1 MLKRKAMELL
11 ENWLRLKTAKQALLV
26 TGARQVGKT
35 YLIREFAKR
44 HYENLAEVN
53 LFENEEAKAALGS
66 ATSSRELFL
75 RLSAYVEGELRP
87 GSTLVFIDEVQECP
101 NVVTMIKFLLER
113 EDFDYVLS
121 GSMLGVELKCVR
133 SLPVGYL
140 STVNMFPLDFEE
152 FCWACDIAED
162 VLGEARD
169 AYIERRP
176 VDDFVNRRL
185 LSAFHEY
192 LMVGGMPAAVE
203 AFSRTANMQEVRA
216 RQKEIVEWYRE
227 DIAKYAGDST
237 LVVKCIFDLIPHELS
252 SQNKRFVA
260 KSIEG
265 KASIERYENDFLWL
279 VDANVGL
286 ASYNVSEPRAPLA
299 ISMSTKLFKLFLC
312 DVGLL
317 TYQCGMQVVRDMAA
331 GRTDIMYGALYE
343 NAVAQELAAHEVPL
357 FYYKN
362 ERVGEVDFVLPW
374 ALDSVMPVE
383 VKSGKTY
390 KRHSA
395 LTKLLKV
402 ENYGIDRAL
411 VLYEGN
417 VQVDGPVAYLP
428 IYMAMFL
435 GSR

>member
-1 MLKRKAMELL
+1 MLKRKAMGLL
-11 ENWLRLKTAKQALLV
+11 EDWLRLKTSKQALLV

-53 LFENEEAKAALGS
+53 LFENEEAKVALGS

-162 VLGEARD
+162 VIGEAHD

-176 VDDFVNRRL
+176 VDEFVNRRL

-192 LMVGGMPAAVE
+192 LMVGGMPAVVE
-203 AFSRTANMQEVRA
+203 AFSCTANMQEVRA
-216 RQKEIVEWYRE
+216 RQKEIAEWYRE
-227 DIAKYAGDST
+227 DIAKYAGDRA
-237 LVVKCIFDLIPHELS
+237 LVVKRIFDLIPHELS
-252 SQNKRFVA
+252 AQNKRFVA

-265 KASIERYENDFLWL
+265 KASIERYEKDFLWL
-279 VDANVGL
+279 VDANVAL
-286 ASYNVSEPRAPLA
+286 ASYNASEPCAPLA
-299 ISMSTKLFKLFLC
+299 ISMSTKLFKMFLC

-317 TYQCGMQVVRDMAA
+317 TYQCGIQVVRDMAA

-362 ERVGEVDFVLPW
+362 ERIGEVDFVLPW
-374 ALDSVMPVE
+374 ALDSVLPVE

-417 VQVDGPVAYLP
+417 VQVDGPVTYLP

-435 GSR
+435 APC